1 MLPRFRLYSSYSVWV
16 ILVVMFLAL
25 LYNLGGWGVLETSEA
40 RYAEISREMLAS
52 GDWLHPRLLGILH
65 YHKPPFTY
73 MISATGLSLFGVNG
87 FGARFFLQV
96 SLLIQGVLVYRLAKE
111 LFRNQEIAIAALLIY
126 FSMPAVLVSARNL
139 TTDSYLATFELLAI
153 WAWVKYKTIKAPAWL
168 YLFYIAL
175 ALAFLTKG
183 PVGLIFPVLV
193 VMGLRNYSSDV
204 KKPSLIVHQ
213 LIGIAIF
220 LILGASWYLYLMLQD
235 RQFVDYFLMRHV
247 VERYAN
253 PEAFSRSK
261 PWWFYIVLAPALSLP
276 WSAILL
282 FNFKQLR
289 KLEKHFKKLFIVW
302 LLVPLLF
309 FSFSGS
315 KLLLYILPWFAGLAL
330 ICAWLLYQLPDTTKR
345 KVAAWGTVYYT
356 VLAGAFLLTPLVPV
370 DLPIPYWVY
379 SLPLLMLLCL
389 YLIWKSKNDS
399 VVKLLLGSGAFTIL
413 LLPFSTYLLAANPS
427 LTNSSTAL
435 AQALQAAELRHR
447 QVVVYDKL
455 LPSLAFELNRNFVTI
470 QDNSRS
476 LNRETQFETDTKWKN
491 QFLQLN
497 KQEDST
503 ALASLLKKNV
513 VLVVKGDLPEER
525 KWLIKYLHRK
535 RKAGKWYIY
544 F

>member
-1 MLPRFRLYSSYSVWV
+1 
-16 ILVVMFLAL
+16 
-25 LYNLGGWGVLETSEA
+25 
-40 RYAEISREMLAS
+40 
-52 GDWLHPRLLGILH
+52 
-65 YHKPPFTY
+65 
-73 MISATGLSLFGVNG
+73 
-87 FGARFFLQV
+87 
-96 SLLIQGVLVYRLAKE
+96 VYRLAKE
-111 LFRNQEIAIAALLIY
+111 LFRSQEIAIAALLIY

-153 WAWVKYKTIKAPAWL
+153 WAWVKYKIIKTPTWL

-193 VMGLRNYSSDV
+193 VFGLSNYSSGANRQTF
-204 KKPSLIVHQ
+204 IVHQ
-213 LIGIAIF
+213 LIGLAIF

-253 PEAFSRSK
+253 PEAFSRAK

-282 FNFKQLR
+282 FNFNQLR

-315 KLLLYILPWFAGLAL
+315 KLLLYILPLFAGIAL
-330 ICAWLLYQLPDTTKR
+330 LSAWLLYQLPDIAKR
-345 KVAAWGTVYYT
+345 KAAAWGMLYYT
-356 VLAGAFLLTPLVPV
+356 VLAIAFLLVPLFPV
-370 DLPIPYWVY
+370 DLSIPYWVY

-399 VVKLLLGSGAFTIL
+399 VVKLLLGSAAFTIL

-427 LTNSSTAL
+427 LSNSSTAL
-435 AQALQAAELRHR
+435 AQALQAKELRHS

-476 LNRETQFETDTKWKN
+476 LNRETQFETDTRWKDH
-491 QFLQLN
+491 FLQLN
-497 KQEDST
+497 KQEDSM
-503 ALASLLKKNV
+503 ALVNLLRKNV
-513 VLVVKGDLPEER
+513 VLVVKGDLPEE
-525 KWLIKYLHRK
+525 KQWLIKHLHKK
-535 RKAGKWYIY
+535 RKAGKWSIY

>member
-1 MLPRFRLYSSYSVWV
+1 
-16 ILVVMFLAL
+16 
-25 LYNLGGWGVLETSEA
+25 
-40 RYAEISREMLAS
+40 
-52 GDWLHPRLLGILH
+52 
-65 YHKPPFTY
+65 
-73 MISATGLSLFGVNG
+73 
-87 FGARFFLQV
+87 
-96 SLLIQGVLVYRLAKE
+96 VYRLAKE
-111 LFRNQEIAIAALLIY
+111 LFRSQEIAIAALLIY

-153 WAWVKYKTIKAPAWL
+153 WAWVKYKIIKAPVWL

-193 VMGLRNYSSDV
+193 VISLSNYSSGV
-204 KKPSLIVHQ
+204 KKSSLIVHQ
-213 LIGIAIF
+213 LIGLAIF

-282 FNFKQLR
+282 LNFKQLR

-302 LLVPLLF
+302 LLVSLLF

-315 KLLLYILPWFAGLAL
+315 KLLLYILPLFAGLAL
-330 ICAWLLYQLPDTTKR
+330 LCAWLLYQLPDATKR
-345 KVAAWGTVYYT
+345 KVAAWGIVYYT
-356 VLAGAFLLTPLVPV
+356 VLAIAFLLIPLFPV
-370 DLPIPYWVY
+370 DLPILYWVY

-389 YLIWKSKNDS
+389 YLIWKSESDT
-399 VVKLLLGSGAFTIL
+399 VVKLLLGSAAFTIL

-435 AQALQAAELRHR
+435 AQALQAKELRHR

-470 QDNSRS
+470 QANSRS
-476 LNRETQFETDTKWKN
+476 LNRETQFETDTRWKDH
-491 QFLQLN
+491 FLQLN

-503 ALASLLKKNV
+503 ALASLLRKNV
-513 VLVVKGDLPEER
+513 VLVVKGDLPEE
-525 KWLIKYLHRK
+525 KQWLIKHLHKK
-535 RKAGKWYIY
+535 RKAGKWSIY